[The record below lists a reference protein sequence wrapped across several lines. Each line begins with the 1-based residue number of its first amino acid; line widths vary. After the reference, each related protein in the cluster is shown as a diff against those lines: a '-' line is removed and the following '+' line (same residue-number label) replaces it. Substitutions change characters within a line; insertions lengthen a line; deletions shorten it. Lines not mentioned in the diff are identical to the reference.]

1 VRLSEPIQPRI
12 VTAPLAGAASEPPD
26 YRQKVPIV
34 YYRPGEWKR
43 ELISDALE
51 GVLHGIFV
59 TGWDQDGR
67 DELLTA
73 SFLGIHLF
81 RRRKDGT
88 WTQTEL
94 TKGSP
99 QPWPKCGSS
108 DVAAGRLGRRRF
120 FCAIEPWHG
129 NQVVVYTQKG
139 KTWRRQVIDDTLANG
154 HTIHAAGLNGDG
166 RDEIIAGG
174 LPDIA
179 CIGATTLKWYE
190 NLGGRGSR

>member
-1 VRLSEPIQPRI
+1 MRLSEPIQPRI

-99 QPWPKCGSS
+99 QPWPKCGAS
-108 DVAAGRLGRRRF
+108 DVAAGRLGRLRF
-120 FCAIEPWHG
+120 LCAIEPWPW
-129 NQVVVYTQKG
+129 Q
-139 KTWRRQVIDDTLANG
+139 RQVIDDTLANG

-166 RDEIIAGG
+166 RDEINGG
-174 LPDIA
+174 GRPDIA